1 MDATTMEMTRPM
13 RIAIVGAGAAGCF
26 AAIHIKRWM
35 PEAQVAVYESGKK
48 ALAKVAVT
56 GGGRCNLTNSFAAV
70 TSMEQVYPRGH
81 RLMKRLLR
89 EFSQQDVY
97 QWFEH
102 EGVALLT
109 QEDECVFPVSQDAM
123 EIVGT
128 LLNLMRRLGVVL
140 HLEHRMTG
148 ISHTDQGYRLEC
160 ANGRTAEAQR
170 VLIATGGSPKQ
181 SGMNMLQ
188 DLQIETVSPVPSL
201 FSVCISDN
209 HITALAGTVVNDAR
223 TTLCGTKIQAHGALL
238 ITHQGLSGPAILKLS
253 SLGARQLHEQGYRA
267 RIAINWFGNDK
278 EDEVMSQLLSMAA
291 KHPQKQMQSVYPTR
305 FTSRLWLYLLQQCH
319 IRHDMRWAEAGTKGI
334 RRMAATLTHHEIE
347 MNGKNKFKEEFVT
360 CGGVALGNI
369 NPSTMECRQHPGLF
383 FAGEVLDVDAV
394 TGGFNLQAAWSMG
407 YVAARHITLTE

>member
-1 MDATTMEMTRPM
+1 M

-26 AAIHIKRWM
+26 AAIHIKRWL

-148 ISHTDQGYRLEC
+148 ISHTDQGYRLEF

-188 DLQIETVSPVPSL
+188 DLQI
-201 FSVCISDN
+201 
-209 HITALAGTVVNDAR
+209 
-223 TTLCGTKIQAHGALL
+223 
-238 ITHQGLSGPAILKLS
+238 
-253 SLGARQLHEQGYRA
+253 
-267 RIAINWFGNDK
+267 
-278 EDEVMSQLLSMAA
+278 
-291 KHPQKQMQSVYPTR
+291 
-305 FTSRLWLYLLQQCH
+305 
-319 IRHDMRWAEAGTKGI
+319 
-334 RRMAATLTHHEIE
+334 
-347 MNGKNKFKEEFVT
+347 
-360 CGGVALGNI
+360 
-369 NPSTMECRQHPGLF
+369 
-383 FAGEVLDVDAV
+383 
-394 TGGFNLQAAWSMG
+394 
-407 YVAARHITLTE
+407 